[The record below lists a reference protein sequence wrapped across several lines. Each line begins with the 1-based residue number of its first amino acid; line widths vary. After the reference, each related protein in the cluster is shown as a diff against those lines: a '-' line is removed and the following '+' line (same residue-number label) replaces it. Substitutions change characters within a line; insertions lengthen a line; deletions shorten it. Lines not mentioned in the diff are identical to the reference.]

1 MAAFSRVKYDINYYF
16 VVELCEP
23 FSQDITIEN
32 NKKIKDWIK
41 EYKEEYEGTI
51 T

>member
-1 MAAFSRVKYDINYYF
+1 M
-16 VVELCEP
+16 VELCEP

-41 EYKEEYEGTI
+41 EYKEEYELSKVDYLPILTFTDNVFGV
-51 T
+51 